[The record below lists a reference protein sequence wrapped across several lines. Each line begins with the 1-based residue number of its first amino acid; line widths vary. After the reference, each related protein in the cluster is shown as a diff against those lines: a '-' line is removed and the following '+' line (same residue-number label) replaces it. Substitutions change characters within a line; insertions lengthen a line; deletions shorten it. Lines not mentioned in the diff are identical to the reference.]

1 MTQFHV
7 VCSGAAVDPNGSAP
21 PQVPDRLAI
30 CAARSQPAD
39 QPGDGALNRTTSFG
53 HTRSRFG
60 RTVNDEDMMAPMKP
74 RGWLQPLLLL
84 LTCSSVIRA
93 QEKTLAGRW
102 SASTLK
108 TTYGVESWGDAC
120 GPRPMGES
128 SPGGIVTIAVS
139 GSELS
144 ISGLG
149 RNYSTATCWESIPGQ
164 RVTSHGASKRAWRT
178 TCQSAPGDSR
188 RVMVATSLS
197 ATDDQIQFSETGQFE
212 FAIEAQTC
220 RATMT
225 RSRTFALVER
235 EGESR
240 PSPEPEVAAPS
251 TPVDAP
257 AVASTQP
264 KPEPRTGSVC
274 ENPGPAARL
283 EVRPARKLLRAGD
296 EFAFRVAVLDRSGC
310 VLDRLPIWR
319 LVDPQSRLEVSPAG
333 LVKVPKDAPEGTAV
347 LAASVQDRSVQ
358 VTVDVVSESRYRE
371 LLSEG
376 SFDDRGETQE
386 SAVAT
391 IATSDVGA
399 KSSTQDETA
408 RTRRLVFALAI
419 GAMAICLAAAAF
431 WMASAKRR
439 RRQAP
444 ARDSGFLPQDMDM
457 AVCPTCQQKYPA
469 EMRFCEVDGSPLVP
483 LTRTTSSEPGLGK
496 VCQICGQVF
505 AAEVAVCPDHGHTLV
520 PEEPPAAKV
529 GGTPAPARRI
539 CPVCGT
545 IYGTENQ
552 FCGNDGA
559 ALVPIN

>member
-1 MTQFHV
+1 
-7 VCSGAAVDPNGSAP
+7 
-21 PQVPDRLAI
+21 
-30 CAARSQPAD
+30 
-39 QPGDGALNRTTSFG
+39 
-53 HTRSRFG
+53 
-60 RTVNDEDMMAPMKP
+60 MAPMKP

-84 LTCSSVIRA
+84 LTCSSVLRA

-108 TTYGVESWGDAC
+108 TVYGVESWGDAC

-128 SPGGIVTIAVS
+128 SPGGIVTISVS

-149 RNYSTATCWESIPGQ
+149 RNYSTATCWETIPGQ

-188 RVMVATSLS
+188 RVMLATSLS

-240 PSPEPEVAAPS
+240 TTPEPESTAAS

-257 AVASTQP
+257 PAAASEP
-264 KPEPRTGSVC
+264 KPEPRASSVC
-274 ENPGPAARL
+274 ANPGPPARL

-296 EFAFRVAVLDRSGC
+296 EFTFRVAVLDRAGC
-310 VLDRLPIWR
+310 VLDRAPIWR
-319 LVDPQSRLEVSPAG
+319 LVDPKSGVEISQAG
-333 LVKVPKDAPEGTAV
+333 LVKVPKDAPEGTAM

-376 SFDDRGETQE
+376 AFDDRGETRE

-391 IATSDVGA
+391 IASSDVGA

-408 RTRRLVFALAI
+408 RTRRLIFVLVI
-419 GAMAICLAAAAF
+419 GALAICLAAAAL

-439 RRQAP
+439 RRQAQVP
-444 ARDSGFLPQDMDM
+444 AHDSGPHDVAASV
-457 AVCPTCQQKYPA
+457 AVCPTCQQKFPR
-469 EMRFCEVDGSPLVP
+469 EMRFCEIDGSVLVP
-483 LTRTTSSEPGLGK
+483 LTATGDVEMGAGG
-496 VCQICGQVF
+496 VCPICGQAF
-505 AAEVAVCPDHGHTLV
+505 AAGISLCPVHGDTLV
-520 PEEPPAAKV
+520 PREPPAP
-529 GGTPAPARRI
+529 PAPPMGDAPAAVRRI

-545 IYGTENQ
+545 IYGIENQ
-552 FCGNDGA
+552 FCGDDGA